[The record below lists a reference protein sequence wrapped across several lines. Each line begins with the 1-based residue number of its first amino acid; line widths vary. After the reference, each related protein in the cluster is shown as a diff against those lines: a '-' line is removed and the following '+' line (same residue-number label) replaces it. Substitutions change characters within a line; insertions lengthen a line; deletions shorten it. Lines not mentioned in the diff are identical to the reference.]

1 MNVLTA
7 YFSMKGETIAPGL
20 KVVNLEKGHTAASAE
35 AVQEAVGGDLFE
47 METVKTYRKDHFE
60 MIREAKEELDAGDRP
75 LLKALPEDFEKYD
88 VVFLGYPNWYN
99 TLPAPL
105 MTFLESLDWKG
116 KTVFPF
122 NTSGGGGLGNSVD
135 VIRKLCPEADV
146 KDGMGFEGHEIEE
159 RLEEVKAWAE
169 NCLK

>member
-1 MNVLTA
+1 M
-7 YFSMKGETIAPGL
+7 
-20 KVVNLEKGHTAASAE
+20 
-35 AVQEAVGGDLFE
+35 
-47 METVKTYRKDHFE
+47 
-60 MIREAKEELDAGDRP
+60 P
-75 LLKALPEDFEKYD
+75 LVY
-88 VVFLGYPNWYN
+88 GW
-99 TLPAPL
+99 LPAPL